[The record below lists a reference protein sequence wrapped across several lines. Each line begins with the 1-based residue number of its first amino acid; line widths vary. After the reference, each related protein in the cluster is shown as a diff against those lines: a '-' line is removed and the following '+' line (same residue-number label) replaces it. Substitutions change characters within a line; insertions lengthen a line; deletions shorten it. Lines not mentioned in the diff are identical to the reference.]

1 MNFYNSFND
10 LYNSST
16 KQDMSVFNELQATL
30 DNGDGTGLDAYWE
43 AGSPTIYISQYWTE
57 ENGEIRGDHFDSL
70 GADSGGFGVKDMN
83 ELDLQGVMVDDIEQ
97 SIEEAIDDTRA
108 EENYV
113 SQYGASD
120 IYPIVID
127 TLAQYGLK
135 VDPNLDTG
143 QLNDFADWGT
153 YDDGTIRVGI
163 NPYCLVP
170 INAEQFER
178 QHLEELGKR
187 FIDYLNNS
195 GYGDNWT
202 FCY

>member
-10 LYNSST
+10 LYNSNT

-57 ENGEIRGDHFDSL
+57 ENGEIRSDHFDSL

-113 SQYGASD
+113 SQYGTSD

-135 VDPNLDTG
+135 VDPNMDTG

-153 YDDGTIRVGI
+153 YSDGTIRVGI

-170 INAEQFER
+170 INAEQFEN